1 MERLFLFIY
10 QYRSFFTFLVLQ
22 VICVW
27 LLVQNNQ
34 YQGARFFN
42 SANTIAA
49 SINASSQNFR
59 DFLSLRET
67 NRLLAEE
74 NAMLKR
80 KLEQRNQSLYTLNV
94 REINDPV
101 LINRFDF
108 LAARVVNNSVHQFK
122 NHLTLNKGAK
132 DGILPGMAVISAEG
146 IVGKVKTTSDNFSVV
161 TSLLHSDVL
170 TSVQLARTSHFGTV
184 QWDGLHPDYIN
195 LLYLPRHVQ
204 PQVGDT
210 IVTSGYNS
218 IYPEGLLVGT
228 IDKTELREEA
238 LFHTIRVKLSQ
249 DFRKLTYVAVVK
261 SNLKAEQ
268 ELVEQ
273 TLDENER

>member
-10 QYRSFFTFLVLQ
+10 QYRSFFTFLVLE

-42 SANTIAA
+42 SANAVAA
-49 SINASSQNFR
+49 NINASSQNFS

-67 NRLLAEE
+67 NRQLAEE
-74 NAMLKR
+74 NALLKR
-80 KLEQRNQSLYTLNV
+80 KLEQRNQSLYSLNV
-94 REINDPV
+94 REISDPV

-108 LAARVVNNSVHQFK
+108 RAARVVNNSVHQFK
-122 NHLTLNKGAK
+122 NYLTINKGAK
-132 DGILPGMAVISAEG
+132 DGIIPGMAVISAEG

-161 TSLLHSDVL
+161 TSLLNIDVL
-170 TSVQLARTSHFGTV
+170 TSVQLQRTSHFGTV
-184 QWDGLHPDYIN
+184 QWDGLSPDYIN
-195 LLYLPRHVQ
+195 LLYVPRHVE

-218 IYPEGLLVGT
+218 IYPEGLSVGT
-228 IDKTELREEA
+228 ISKIELRDEA

-261 SNLKAEQ
+261 STLKAEQ
-268 ELVEQ
+268 DVLEQ
-273 TLDENER
+273 IEEEK